1 MYANIATKL
10 MLFVL
15 LLGHSFPGWAEQG
28 PLADKGMQA
37 HSSGVVIPEEQ
48 KYIGLEY
55 TDDRQ
60 PSDVAINWVS
70 ESDSLI
76 LVTLY
81 EETDGDEWFNN
92 ENWLEGPIE
101 SWSGITVTDG
111 EITMVRINANFLDG
125 VIPPELGNLTNL
137 EYLALAGN
145 SFTGGIPGELG
156 NLENLEHLDLENN
169 GLDGEI
175 PAELGN
181 LSNLEYLDLRRNEL
195 SGQIPPEIGN
205 LEHLE
210 HLNFTQNNLTGGMP
224 EELANL
230 SNLKNLYLG
239 SNDIGGEIPVWLGSM
254 TNLEQLGLT
263 GGNFSGTIPP
273 ELGNMT
279 SLKELA
285 LAVNELSGSI
295 PPELSTLDNLTLLG
309 LSHNSL
315 SGPIPPEFAEFENI
329 EEVVISHNE
338 LEGEI
343 PAFLGNMTQLRSLIF
358 NDNRFSGKIPP
369 ELGNLVNLWNLNL
382 SSNTLEGEIPT
393 ELMNMESI
401 NSFNTGFSY
410 NMLSADDEDL
420 VEWLEEL
427 DPFWESSQTVP
438 PDNIEVNW
446 QNERLADVQPQS
458 GQVVEIS
465 WEPIAFSG
473 QPGHYI
479 VSYGTYPLNL
489 EKQITTE
496 DKTVGSV
503 TIEGLDEEA
512 GYYFTVQTHSEPN
525 RFNSNALTSP
535 MSVIVNDEGEQV
547 DISPSVPQPVSPESE
562 VLIDEDVV
570 TVVWSEA
577 DLAETYHFQMAQDES
592 FEVLI
597 VDEAGLESTE
607 FEVTD
612 LEGST
617 TYFWRVEA
625 ANANSTSGWSD
636 AMQFTTSE
644 TVSAEDD
651 PSMPGQFV
659 LHPNFP
665 NPFNP
670 VTHIRYELPEQTP
683 VRLQVYNLLGEHVT
697 TLVNEVQSAGRY
709 EISFDGSQL
718 SSGTYLYRIEA
729 GEFVASETMLMVK

>member
-1 MYANIATKL
+1 MHINLATKL

-15 LLGHSFPGWAEQG
+15 LLGHNLPGWAEQG
-28 PLADKGMQA
+28 PLSDKGMEANRSDVNNQ
-37 HSSGVVIPEEQ
+37 EEQ
-48 KYIGLEY
+48 MSVGWEN

-60 PSDVAINWVS
+60 PSDVAVNWVS
-70 ESDSLI
+70 EPDSLI

-81 EETDGDEWFNN
+81 EETDGDGWFNN
-92 ENWLEGPIE
+92 ENWLDGPVE
-101 SWSGITVTDG
+101 TWSGITVTDG
-111 EITMVRINANFLDG
+111 EITMVRINANWLDG

-145 SFTGGIPGELG
+145 SFTGGIPEELG

-169 GLDGEI
+169 GLPGEI

-181 LSNLEYLDLRRNEL
+181 LSNLKYLDLRRNEL
-195 SGQIPPEIGN
+195 SGEIPPEIGN
-205 LEHLE
+205 LEYLE
-210 HLNFTQNNLTGGMP
+210 HLNFTQNNLTGELPG
-224 EELANL
+224 ELANL

-239 SNDIGGEIPVWLGSM
+239 SNDFSGEIPDWLGNM
-254 TNLEQLGLT
+254 ANLEMLSLSGA
-263 GGNFSGTIPP
+263 NFSGTIPP
-273 ELGNMT
+273 ELGNLT
-279 SLKELA
+279 NLKELTLA
-285 LAVNELSGSI
+285 LNELSGSI
-295 PPELSTLDNLTLLG
+295 PPELSNLDNLTLLG
-309 LSHNSL
+309 LSHNNL
-315 SGPIPPEFAEFENI
+315 SGPIPPEFAEFEKI
-329 EEVVISHNE
+329 TEFLFDHNE
-338 LEGEI
+338 LEGAI

-358 NDNRFSGKIPP
+358 NNNRFSGEIPP
-369 ELGNLVNLWNLNL
+369 ELSNLVDLWNLNL
-382 SSNTLEGEIPT
+382 SSNALEGDIPV

-401 NSFNTGFSY
+401 NSVNTGFSY
-410 NMLSADDEDL
+410 NMLTAEDEDL

-427 DPFWESSQTVP
+427 DRFWESRQTVA

-446 QNERLADVQPQS
+446 QNERLASMQPQS
-458 GQVVEIS
+458 GQNVEIS

-479 VSYGTYPLNL
+479 VSYGTNPLNL
-489 EKQITTE
+489 EEQITTE
-496 DKTVGSV
+496 DKTVESV
-503 TIEGLDEEA
+503 TIEGLDEDA
-512 GYYFTVQTHSEPN
+512 GYYFAVQTHSEPN
-525 RFNSNALTSP
+525 RFNDNALTSP
-535 MSVIVNDEGEQV
+535 RSIINDAGEEV
-547 DISPSVPQPVSPESE
+547 DLSPSVPQPVRPESE
-562 VLIDEDVV
+562 SIIDEDAV
-570 TVVWSEA
+570 TLAWGEA

-607 FEVTD
+607 FEVTN

-651 PSMPGQFV
+651 PSLPGQFV

-670 VTHIRYELPEQTP
+670 VTQIRYELPEQTP

-729 GEFVASETMLMVK
+729 GVFVASETMLMVK